1 MQEPFEEDPLE
12 DNQEPV
18 RKIQKKKAKV
28 LNINKI
34 NHYFKYLTLLILSDK
49 DTSYVEQA
57 IKSNQNSETEGDAL
71 TEFRQRPPVRW
82 SIGESSTSALLEP
95 PPPPPPLPHL
105 PSYVSLSQL
114 SGSNVERLNVLACPE
129 TAQSITSST
138 GVTDIFAEGV
148 ALFSREG
155 SIFSEGAES
164 VSSVMSERM
173 KKKSERATA
182 KAAALKEVGPKYL
195 TSKKRACKDCG
206 TPGHASMANKN
217 CRRHE
222 EHLRKPKKSRFV
234 IKTSLKNTINLAN
247 EEANTSFCAA
257 VQKTVSH
264 CRDVT
269 SATSLFVNFFVLEL
283 LSEDMTI
290 PSLTHTFLYD
300 FASLAINLGTKA
312 LPNVA
317 ESFNRFKE
325 MLGDTYIPER
335 FHSQGFTTTVTEV
348 IRSYSALIHNYV
360 ADNYKRSLRYFFT
373 SLSSTNSEFRI
384 SYSTAHKR
392 ELAEKI
398 FDSVSNNTN
407 ITYKESMNFTEL
419 QKAIITR
426 LKIESARLMGP
437 LPLTTANVGARP
449 HLYLPWLYHVLQRME
464 QVDSIKEH
472 VPEKK
477 ANREH
482 HVQEAINIRAGKPKF
497 VTRSFTNINKPNRA
511 NRDTDQRRTRQDLSA
526 EEKTSLDRFVEE
538 TRDSIATNT
547 FRPEKYTDPRGARL
561 FTMISLYSTKM
572 RYIPINRVALAKLL
586 RNHGITNI
594 PTKSMTQLC
603 WEAFD
608 MSKIGFESFDQLNSP
623 DNRKGFTVALRTDG
637 VGIEFICDRSVPAYS
652 LPLTPS
658 DVSLKVDLSSATV
671 WGVDPGLRDVFVAA
685 DGSDIERHRIRRTT
699 TNEYYQL
706 AGFKKARITRGKID
720 RGDAEERAI
729 ISATPSLKTSSL
741 NLFNVAASYIFN
753 NFVNMTLYYDRNLR
767 FNKLKFRNYIKKQ
780 QALSEIS
787 KRLLTESKKY
797 DPTNH
802 MTIENS
808 TKKWKQTAPADRP
821 EETNKPIVIA
831 FGAAT
836 FGNLGGN
843 VPARTKVVKEAL
855 IKFARER
862 NKKAPTYVVMVNE
875 YLTSQICPRCQTR
888 TNLNEKNNSGSK
900 IHPVLKCSTC
910 DTRWNRDHMA
920 SMNIRSIFLHM
931 AQNNN
936 NRLEPFRRL

>member
-1 MQEPFEEDPLE
+1 MAPPK
-12 DNQEPV
+12 
-18 RKIQKKKAKV
+18 RKK
-28 LNINKI
+28 
-34 NHYFKYLTLLILSDK
+34 
-49 DTSYVEQA
+49 
-57 IKSNQNSETEGDAL
+57 
-71 TEFRQRPPVRW
+71 
-82 SIGESSTSALLEP
+82 
-95 PPPPPPLPHL
+95 
-105 PSYVSLSQL
+105 
-114 SGSNVERLNVLACPE
+114 
-129 TAQSITSST
+129 

-269 SATSLFVNFFVLEL
+269 SATSLFINFFVLEL
-283 LSEDMTI
+283 LR
-290 PSLTHTFLYD
+290 
-300 FASLAINLGTKA
+300 TKA

-477 ANREH
+477 ANRGFIHRKCIFQENFKKTLEH

-526 EEKTSLDRFVEE
+526 EEKTSLDRF
-538 TRDSIATNT
+538 
-547 FRPEKYTDPRGARL
+547 
-561 FTMISLYSTKM
+561 
-572 RYIPINRVALAKLL
+572 
-586 RNHGITNI
+586 
-594 PTKSMTQLC
+594 
-603 WEAFD
+603 W
-608 MSKIGFESFDQLNSP
+608 
-623 DNRKGFTVALRTDG
+623 
-637 VGIEFICDRSVPAYS
+637 
-652 LPLTPS
+652 
-658 DVSLKVDLSSATV
+658 
-671 WGVDPGLRDVFVAA
+671 
-685 DGSDIERHRIRRTT
+685 
-699 TNEYYQL
+699 
-706 AGFKKARITRGKID
+706 
-720 RGDAEERAI
+720 
-729 ISATPSLKTSSL
+729 
-741 NLFNVAASYIFN
+741 
-753 NFVNMTLYYDRNLR
+753 
-767 FNKLKFRNYIKKQ
+767 
-780 QALSEIS
+780 
-787 KRLLTESKKY
+787 
-797 DPTNH
+797 
-802 MTIENS
+802 
-808 TKKWKQTAPADRP
+808 
-821 EETNKPIVIA
+821 
-831 FGAAT
+831 
-836 FGNLGGN
+836 
-843 VPARTKVVKEAL
+843 
-855 IKFARER
+855 
-862 NKKAPTYVVMVNE
+862 
-875 YLTSQICPRCQTR
+875 
-888 TNLNEKNNSGSK
+888 
-900 IHPVLKCSTC
+900 
-910 DTRWNRDHMA
+910 RW
-920 SMNIRSIFLHM
+920 
-931 AQNNN
+931 QNW
-936 NRLEPFRRL
+936 